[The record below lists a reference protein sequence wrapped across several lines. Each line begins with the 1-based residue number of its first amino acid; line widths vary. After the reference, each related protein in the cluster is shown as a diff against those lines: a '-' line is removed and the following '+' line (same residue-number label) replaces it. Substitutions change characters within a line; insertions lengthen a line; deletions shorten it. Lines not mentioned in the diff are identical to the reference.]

1 MPRPNRQMVRTS
13 IFLPTR
19 LKPILA
25 QLAARKGIT
34 SAALLRKVITHY
46 VKAEVK
52 KIQEEK

>member
-19 LKPILA
+19 LKPLLA
-25 QLAARKGIT
+25 QLAERKGMT
-34 SAALLRKVITHY
+34 SAALLRKVIVHY
-46 VKAEVK
+46 VKSEIK